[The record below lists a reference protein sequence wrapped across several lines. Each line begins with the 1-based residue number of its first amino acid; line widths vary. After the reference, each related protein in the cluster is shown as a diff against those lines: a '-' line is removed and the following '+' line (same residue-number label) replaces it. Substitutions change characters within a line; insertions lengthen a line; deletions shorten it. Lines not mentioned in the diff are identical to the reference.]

1 LSFTVYLALNEKDV
15 RYALLHVKKQDF
27 ILTDVFCPKHLGQT
41 LVATFFDKD
50 DKKLVSSFSQW
61 LRDVAGDN
69 SNIYGY
75 ANNLYQSSIRP
86 LAGYLSA
93 IDNILANKGNNDIKF
108 HFPVS
113 LLWGKK
119 SSTYYLAEYE
129 SAGIHLYDRHSVL
142 LPYMEEYVLTK
153 GIAIINGKKKFPMQ
167 VGIFNPLRL
176 WGVFFSKLLLDLKS
190 FKKNKFFPPIG
201 LSNLESQVF
210 IIRTVSQAITILPYL
225 KMTRHK
231 IIVIIGM
238 TYTDTGAF
246 DLLVSNTK
254 DFNNICIHR
263 ARQANFYQTLN
274 KYYQGFCNILQQRKV
289 NFLYKGLSI
298 NLTQALKE
306 VLVMMPN
313 LALYNDQIK
322 VPLSQVNAKRLF
334 TLEQKSPHAFIDAS
348 LAKIQKIPSAQIQCV
363 QQSFFNIPNP
373 VVANFYFC
381 ETPAIK
387 RSFQKA
393 WPQYR
398 DQVKYIGTF
407 QGIENPIKK
416 RATKDINRIIKVCF
430 FAGVEQELNN
440 KLFKFLSDFSDMNPI
455 RFIVKLHPRDPEKYS
470 KIFPKIDFLNTYIGT
485 FSEFAASFDLA
496 VTLPSGVISDLL
508 FTATPFLVYMPDHN
522 SYIQME
528 GSFLPEGMKPIK
540 EISLLLNMLLEID
553 AVRECHKI
561 ILKNFKENQGLITD
575 ISMIEKNILNLL
587 NDTAVKK

>member
-1 LSFTVYLALNEKDV
+1 MICSAYITLCETDIS
-15 RYALLHVKKQDF
+15 YAQSKVQSTDY
-27 ILTDVFCPKHLGQT
+27 ILTDIYCPNHLGQT
-41 LVATFFDKD
+41 IDATFSDKYDMSLVAN
-50 DKKLVSSFSQW
+50 FSQW
-61 LRDVAGDN
+61 LMNIAIDN
-69 SNIYGY
+69 PNIYGY
-75 ANNLYQSSIRP
+75 ANALYQSSIRP

-93 IDNILANKGNNDIKF
+93 IDAILEIEGAEGVEF
-108 HFPVS
+108 HLPVD
-113 LLWGKK
+113 LHWQAKT
-119 SSTYYLAEYE
+119 STYYLAEYE
-129 SAGIHLYDRHSVL
+129 SAGVGFYDRNAVL
-142 LPYMEEYVLTK
+142 LPYIEQYLREK
-153 GIAIINGKKKFPMQ
+153 GVSISRGKKKFPRQ
-167 VGIFNPLRL
+167 VGIYNPLRL
-176 WGVFFSKLLLDLKS
+176 WSVFVAKLFLDLKNFKNNEHAHSLNS
-190 FKKNKFFPPIG
+190 FADA
-201 LSNLESQVF
+201 SQVF
-210 IIRTVSQAITILPYL
+210 IIRTVGQAITILPYL

-231 IIVIIGM
+231 TVVIIGM

-246 DLLVSNTK
+246 DLLVSCTK
-254 DFNNICIHR
+254 DFNNICILR

-274 KYYQGFCNILQQRKV
+274 KYYQGFCNILKQRKV

-322 VPLSQVNAKRLF
+322 VPLSQINAKRLF

-348 LAKIQKIPSAQIQCV
+348 LAKIQKIPSAQIQWC
-363 QQSFFNIPNP
+363 QQSFFDIPNP
-373 VVANFYFC
+373 IVANFYFC
-381 ETPAIK
+381 ETPAIM

-407 QGIENPIKK
+407 QGIKNSIKK
-416 RATKDINRIIKVCF
+416 RATKDINRTIKVCF
-430 FAGVEQELNN
+430 FAGVERELNN
-440 KLFKFLSDFSDMNPI
+440 NLFKFLSDFSDVNPI

-470 KIFPKIDFLNTYIGT
+470 KIFPQIDFVNTYMGT

-522 SYIQME
+522 NYIRME
-528 GSFLPEGMKPIK
+528 DSFLPEGMEPIK